1 MRGEGCG
8 VDEGVAAADKRF
20 AAAGEG
26 ATEAG
31 EGVAAA
37 DEGATE
43 ADEGVAA
50 AGEEFADAGEGFA
63 AFVRERG
70 DHHLRV
76 AVLLTGDWH
85 AAEDLVQAS
94 LVKLYRVWPRLDTR
108 ADPDPYLRRIMVN
121 TQRSWWRARWRRE
134 MPAARLSEGSGG
146 TGIGGT
152 GIGGTGIGGTGIG
165 GDDFAD
171 RQALG
176 VLVRQALA
184 GLPRQQRAVL
194 VLRYCEDLSEAEV
207 AGILGCS
214 PGTVKTHAH
223 RGINALRE
231 ILGSEFGPLEVNET
245 RPSRR
250 DSG

>member
-1 MRGEGCG
+1 MRGEGGG
-8 VDEGVAAADKRF
+8 VDEGF
-20 AAAGEG
+20 
-26 ATEAG
+26 
-31 EGVAAA
+31 AAA
-37 DEGATE
+37 DEGLAVADE
-43 ADEGVAA
+43 GLAAADEGVKAA
-50 AGEEFADAGEGFA
+50 DEGFEDY
-63 AFVRERG
+63 VRERG

-94 LVKLYRVWPRLDTR
+94 LVKLYRAWPRLDTR

-134 MPAARLSEGSGG
+134 MPAARLSEGSGGTGIGG

>member
-1 MRGEGCG
+1 
-8 VDEGVAAADKRF
+8 
-20 AAAGEG
+20 
-26 ATEAG
+26 
-31 EGVAAA
+31 
-37 DEGATE
+37 
-43 ADEGVAA
+43 
-50 AGEEFADAGEGFA
+50 
-63 AFVRERG
+63 
-70 DHHLRV
+70 
-76 AVLLTGDWH
+76 
-85 AAEDLVQAS
+85 
-94 LVKLYRVWPRLDTR
+94 
-108 ADPDPYLRRIMVN
+108 MVN

-134 MPAARLSEGSGG
+134 MPAARLSEGSGSE
-146 TGIGGT
+146 